1 MGAHAEIYMQYG
13 CGFCAPQDWLN
24 FDASPTLRFER
35 IPLLGRLYARN
46 GRRFPENVRY
56 GDIVRGLP
64 VSLESCRGIYCSHV
78 LEHLTYHE
86 LRAALRN
93 TYSYLSPGGTFRM
106 VLPDLETLT
115 RSYLADP
122 SEHAAYRLMEAMDLG
137 RKHKPRS
144 LAGLAAEW
152 LGHSAHQWMW
162 DEKSLTYELRDA
174 GFVTIRRAQ
183 FNDCADTRFL
193 AVEEQGRFEGCLA
206 LECSSTGGRRA
217 RS

>member
-35 IPLLGRLYARN
+35 IPLLGRLYART

-78 LEHLTYHE
+78 LEHHTYDE

-137 RKHKPRS
+137 RKHRSRS
-144 LAGLAAEW
+144 LAGFALEW

-162 DEKSLTYELRDA
+162 DEKSLAHELRDA
-174 GFVTIRRAQ
+174 GFVAIRRAQ
-183 FNDCADTRFL
+183 FNDCADTGFL

-206 LECSSTGGRRA
+206 LECRRPA
-217 RS
+217 R